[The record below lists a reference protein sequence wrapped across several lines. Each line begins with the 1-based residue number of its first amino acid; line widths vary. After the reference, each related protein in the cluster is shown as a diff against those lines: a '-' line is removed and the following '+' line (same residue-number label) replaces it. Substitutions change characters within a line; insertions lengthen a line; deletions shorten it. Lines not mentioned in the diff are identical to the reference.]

1 MKMDKIGGDWLYRFT
16 ENRSVKFGILKN
28 LKIFEIKTSK
38 KLESITRF

>member
-16 ENRSVKFGILKN
+16 ENRSVKFGIFKN
-28 LKIFEIKTSK
+28 LENFEIKTSK